1 MQTIAKIIFKYY
13 KKVQLL
19 ELMEDLVH
27 QRKKCRINFSKTNT
41 KCYLSL
47 HYNHDNSYSF
57 VNGKKKFIFKTG
69 NKNVNFPNH
78 FCLGTIS
85 NGSFWKYME
94 VYLSIFRWKYV

>member
-13 KKVQLL
+13 EKVQLL

-27 QRKKCRINFSKTNT
+27 QRKKSSINFSKTNT

-47 HYNHDNSYSF
+47 HYKQLF
-57 VNGKKKFIFKTG
+57 VYQWQKIFRFKTG
-69 NKNVNFPNH
+69 NKNVNFPTH
-78 FCLGTIS
+78 FCLGSIS

-94 VYLSIFRWKYV
+94 VYLSIF

>member
-13 KKVQLL
+13 EKVQLL

-27 QRKKCRINFSKTNT
+27 QRKKCSINFSKTNT

-57 VNGKKKFIFKTG
+57 VNGKKYLDLKLVIKMSNLSTSSFKSI
-69 NKNVNFPNH
+69 KP
-78 FCLGTIS
+78 CLAAI
-85 NGSFWKYME
+85 
-94 VYLSIFRWKYV
+94 

>member
-13 KKVQLL
+13 EKVQLL

-57 VNGKKKFIFKTG
+57 VNGKKYLYLKLVIKMLIFQIT
-69 NKNVNFPNH
+69 FD
-78 FCLGTIS
+78 L
-85 NGSFWKYME
+85 E
-94 VYLSIFRWKYV
+94 VYLMEVSGSIWKYI

>member
-13 KKVQLL
+13 EKVQLL

-27 QRKKCRINFSKTNT
+27 QRKKCSINFSKTNT

-57 VNGKKKFIFKTG
+57 VNGKKYLDLKLVIKMLIFQLTF
-69 NKNVNFPNH
+69 V
-78 FCLGTIS
+78 L
-85 NGSFWKYME
+85 E
-94 VYLSIFRWKYV
+94 VYLMEVSGSIWKYI